1 MKIEIPHSDYPQVI
15 AEFRQKNWVALRT
28 NGFGVQTD
36 WNTPFMVG
44 RSCFFDL
51 SPDLKI
57 YDWQQTILEDLEI
70 VDCGESLPPVSLI
83 FLRQGHLQCT
93 YQDASYVQNICVET
107 GQNLL
112 LFTGL
117 GKQGIWHCPR
127 SLHNT
132 TVEVA
137 IDADRLISYLGN
149 EPSPALMMLWQLL
162 NQQSEQPYFHTGVTT
177 PAMQMVLHQYVHC
190 PYEGA
195 MRRMYL
201 ESKAVELI
209 ALKLSQ
215 IQQMAEKREIKISL
229 HLGQRS
235 TGGEVT
241 PLLTSAD
248 VSAQNVNATQLKS
261 RGPQSKGLKSRAL
274 KSKDLERVHAAREI
288 LVEDIA
294 NPPSLQQLAEQVG
307 IGDYKLKRDFRQAF
321 GTTVFGYLRLH
332 RLECARQ
339 LLTARQMNVSEAA
352 EFVGYSSLSKFTAAF
367 KRQFGILPS
376 VCSGQRKNA

>member
-1 MKIEIPHSDYPQVI
+1 MKIEIPHSNYPQVI
-15 AEFRQKNWVALRT
+15 AEFRQKNWVSSHK
-28 NGFGVQTD
+28 NDVGVQTD

-57 YDWQQTILEDLEI
+57 YDWQQTLLEDLEI
-70 VDCGESLPPVSLI
+70 VDCGETLPPVSLI
-83 FLRQGHLQCT
+83 FLRQGQLQCD
-93 YQDASYVQNICVET
+93 YQDAGYVQNICVET

-117 GKQGIWHCPR
+117 GKQGCWRCPR
-127 SLHNT
+127 ALQNT
-132 TVEVA
+132 TIEVA
-137 IDADRLISYLGN
+137 IDANRLIGYLGN
-149 EPSPALMMLWQLL
+149 DPAPELSMLWQLL

-177 PAMQMVLHQYVHC
+177 PAMQMVLHQYAHC
-190 PYEGA
+190 PYKGA

-201 ESKAVELI
+201 ESKAVELV

-215 IQQMAEKREIKISL
+215 IQQMAQERGTKISI
-229 HLGQRS
+229 HSGQHS
-235 TGGEVT
+235 AFGGAT
-241 PLLTSAD
+241 PLLTSTGLR
-248 VSAQNVNATQLKS
+248 VKNVNANQLKS
-261 RGPQSKGLKSRAL
+261 RGLKSRGL
-274 KSKDLERVHAAREI
+274 KSKDLERVHEAREI
-288 LVEDIA
+288 LIENIA

-307 IGDYKLKRDFRQAF
+307 IGDYKLKRDFRQTF
-321 GTTVFGYLRLH
+321 GTTVFGYLRSH

-352 EFVGYSSLSKFTAAF
+352 EFVGYRSLSKFTAAF

-376 VCSGQRKNA
+376 VCIGKRKNA

>member
-15 AEFRQKNWVALRT
+15 AEFRQKNWVSLRN

-57 YDWQQTILEDLEI
+57 YDWQQTLLEDLEI

-117 GKQGIWHCPR
+117 GKQGVWRCPGA
-127 SLHNT
+127 LQNT

-137 IDADRLISYLGN
+137 IDAGRLISYLGN
-149 EPSPALMMLWQLL
+149 EPAPALMMLWQLL

-201 ESKAVELI
+201 ESKAVELV

-215 IQQMAEKREIKISL
+215 IQQMAEEKGTKSSL
-229 HLGQRS
+229 HSQQRS
-235 TGGEVT
+235 AFGEAP

-248 VSAQNVNATQLKS
+248 LSVKNVNASQLKS
-261 RGPQSKGLKSRAL
+261 SGL

-288 LVEDIA
+288 LIEDIA

-307 IGDYKLKRDFRQAF
+307 IGDYKLKRDFRQTF